1 MKKLCIFAS
10 KILIFQRKC
19 TSWEIL
25 SKKVYKFHIFEY
37 ILNDRHSVS
46 SQSILGRKHYYLR
59 HTEEQTEA
67 WRVDVICRLMMTEP

>member
-10 KILIFQRKC
+10 KILIFQHKC

-37 ILNDRHSVS
+37 ILYDRHSVS
-46 SQSILGRKHYYLR
+46 SQSFWEESIIISVIQKSKLRLG
-59 HTEEQTEA
+59 E
-67 WRVDVICRLMMTEP
+67 LM